1 MLSNLCE
8 LAGMGAVIASV
19 YTLGGRGPAE
29 LVGGAFLV
37 VIGFALDGIRLP
49 WRRKQ

>member
-8 LAGMGAVIASV
+8 LAGMAAVVASV

-29 LVGGAFLV
+29 LVGGAFLI
-37 VIGFALDGIRLP
+37 VIGFAVDGLTIPR
-49 WRRKQ
+49 RRKQ

>member
-8 LAGMGAVIASV
+8 LAGMGAVVAGV
-19 YTLGGRGPAE
+19 YALGGQGPAE

-37 VIGFALDGIRLP
+37 LVGFSLDGLKLP
-49 WRRKQ
+49 RRRK